1 MLLAQDKVRDTGYQ
15 YKKVRSADWI
25 DQEESIENL
34 TDELKDIS
42 KHVSVKERR
51 IEPVMLS
58 SFVKREASSH
68 H

>member
-51 IEPVMLS
+51 IEPVINCAV
-58 SFVKREASSH
+58 FFR
-68 H
+68 